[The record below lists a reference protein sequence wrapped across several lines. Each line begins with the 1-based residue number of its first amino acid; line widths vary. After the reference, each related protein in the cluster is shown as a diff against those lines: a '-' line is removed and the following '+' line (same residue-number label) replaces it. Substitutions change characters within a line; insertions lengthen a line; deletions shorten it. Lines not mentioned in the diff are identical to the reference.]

1 MPAGTLGFKLSGR
14 VTKDEYFR
22 IVEPIR
28 AKLEAGEKVS
38 FLVETD
44 AGFDGLDAGALWED
58 AKAAGS
64 MGLTLQPYWSPG
76 VRVPGP
82 EAKGPI
88 IGFGDVHTRA
98 HVYRAILEGLA
109 YALRDGLDRIA
120 ARTGAERL
128 DRAELDVDAG
138 EVVELQRGDHGIHR
152 VPAPAA

>member
-1 MPAGTLGFKLSGR
+1 MTDMPAGTLGFKLSGR

-64 MGLTLQPYWSPG
+64 MGLKYRSSWERMAVVTDKDWLRHAVAAFGWLSPG
-76 VRVPGP
+76 ELRIFEPARVD
-82 EAKGPI
+82 EAKAWLG
-88 IGFGDVHTRA
+88 
-98 HVYRAILEGLA
+98 
-109 YALRDGLDRIA
+109 
-120 ARTGAERL
+120 GA
-128 DRAELDVDAG
+128 DD
-138 EVVELQRGDHGIHR
+138 
-152 VPAPAA
+152 PATAS